1 VRGDSGRVR
10 AARHAFASP
19 LRAPVLHFAHG
30 IFASACFP
38 LASLHASPLP
48 SAHSFPLHDAN
59 DRMTANRS
67 SMSHHAAG
75 FIPAVRGMQGTRAA
89 SRSVALPVSG
99 GRLAP

>member
-1 VRGDSGRVR
+1 LRRRVPR
-10 AARHAFASP
+10 RYHPHTRF
-19 LRAPVLHFAHG
+19 HFTT
-30 IFASACFP
+30 P
-38 LASLHASPLP
+38 
-48 SAHSFPLHDAN
+48 N

-75 FIPAVRGMQGTRAA
+75 FVPAVRGMQGARAA